1 MNIET
6 AFSSNPS
13 VVDAVSELHSR
24 LSRLDPRMVLFFASS
39 KFDPDSLARE
49 MSKSFSSA
57 AVIGC
62 TTAGEIISGAM
73 LKDSIVAMAF
83 DREVIEE
90 VRIEVLPGI
99 QERPAEAVAESFAN
113 FERHF
118 STPML
123 DLDETKYV
131 GVILA
136 DGLRGAEETLMEKI
150 GDLTNVQFVGGSA
163 GDDLKFT
170 KTHVFANGRAYTN
183 AAILAILKPVGE
195 FDFIKTQS
203 FTPTGKVLVPTRV
216 GQSGREVLEFNGQP
230 AVQAYAAA
238 LGVPE
243 DSLSGRFMSNPV
255 GLMVGEEP
263 YVRSPQRVQGNS
275 VIFYCAVREGV
286 ELCVLD
292 GGDII
297 RDTRN
302 AVEAKRAE
310 LGSIQ
315 GLVNFHCILRTL
327 ELESKGLT
335 GTYGQVFSDVPSIG
349 FSTYGEEFIGHINQT
364 STMLVFK

>member
-6 AFSSNPS
+6 AFSNKPS
-13 VVDAVSELHSR
+13 VADAVSELR
-24 LSRLDPRMVLFFASS
+24 ALLIPIDPRMVLFFASS
-39 KFDPDSLARE
+39 QYDPELIAGE
-49 MSKSFSSA
+49 MERSFPSA
-57 AVIGC
+57 TVFGC

-73 LKDSIVAMAF
+73 LKGSIVAMAF
-83 DREVIEE
+83 NREVIED
-90 VRIEVLPGI
+90 VSIEVLSNI
-99 QERPAEAVAESFAN
+99 QERPADAVKEAFAN
-113 FERHF
+113 FERF
-118 STPML
+118 FGQPML
-123 DLDETKYV
+123 DLDVSGHV
-131 GVILA
+131 GIILA
-136 DGLRGAEETLMEKI
+136 DGLRGAEETLMDKI

-170 KTHVFANGRAYTN
+170 QTHVYANGQAYTN
-183 AAILAILKPVGE
+183 AAILAILKPAGE
-195 FDFIKTQS
+195 FGFIKTQS
-203 FTPTGKVLVPTRV
+203 FTLSGQALVPTKV
-216 GQSGREVLEFNGQP
+216 DQSGREVLEFNGQP
-230 AVQAYAAA
+230 ATQAYASA

-243 DSLSGRFMSNPV
+243 ESLSAKFMSNPV
-255 GLMVGEEP
+255 GLMVGDEP
-263 YVRSPQRVQGNS
+263 YVRSPQRVQDRN

-297 RDTRN
+297 EDTRK
-302 AVEAKRAE
+302 ALEAKRAE

-335 GTYGQVFSDVPSIG
+335 EAYGNVFSNVPTIG